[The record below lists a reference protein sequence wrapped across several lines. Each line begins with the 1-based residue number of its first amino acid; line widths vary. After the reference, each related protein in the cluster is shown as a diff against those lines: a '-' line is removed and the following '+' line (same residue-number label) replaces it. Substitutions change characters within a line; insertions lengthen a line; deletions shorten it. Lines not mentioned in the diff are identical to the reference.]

1 MKNLLHVKYTRL
13 NEENPPIKSANVSK
27 KTLQKIKTIPW
38 INILDIEKCKR
49 NKKEDYLLK

>member
-13 NEENPPIKSANVSK
+13 NEENPPIKSANVSN